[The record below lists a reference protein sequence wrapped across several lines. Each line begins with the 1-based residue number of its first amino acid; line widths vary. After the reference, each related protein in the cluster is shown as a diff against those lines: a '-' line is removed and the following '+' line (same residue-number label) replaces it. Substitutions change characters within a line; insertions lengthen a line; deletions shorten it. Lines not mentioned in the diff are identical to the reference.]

1 MRKISQRDYQ
11 ERLDR
16 LTDIFS
22 GIVDHADAQARNR
35 CPYRDRADRC
45 TAAFDCRNRL
55 PPEAAG
61 ERPSC
66 GHDGAFDYRLAWETD
81 PGARDRAKARLGQ
94 IRRRAA
100 ARRGGAE
107 PAAGPGTIAHG
118 GERRPLVAGLTLF
131 DHADALAVEVP
142 TSCQRNG
149 RCHECVVEVTR
160 GEDSL
165 NARTEA
171 ESFLRGRYRLACQAV
186 VARTDRDVAF
196 APLRRSPRILALP
209 EQGAPA
215 AFDPLVTRRGDQ
227 VLYDGAPIDRYRGR
241 LLGLAIDLG
250 TTTVVLDFVDLES
263 GRSVHGA
270 AFENPQAFG
279 GSDVMHRI
287 SYDREDDAGELQK
300 AAASAI
306 NRAIAEAG
314 ARLGVGRN
322 ALYEIVVAGNPTM
335 RDILF
340 RLDVQGIGQRPY
352 KSLVEKAF
360 LAGERADT
368 ALRAKARRL
377 GLRTNPQARAYGL
390 PLIASHV
397 GGDTAAGLAALE
409 EAFASAETAMLV
421 DMGTNTEVVLKHRG
435 RMLAASCP
443 AGPAFE
449 GGLVRY
455 GMPAC
460 DGAIEAVRL
469 CADGEAA
476 WETIGGG
483 APVGLCGSGLIDLLA
498 ELRRTGRLTAKGVF
512 AADRKQF
519 EIAVVPEH
527 GITFSREDAS
537 NLGQAKAANYCGQY
551 IVMRALGV
559 DPTAVERLY
568 LAGGF
573 ANYVNV
579 RNASAIGLLA
589 PVPEERVVKV
599 GNAAARG
606 AREILL
612 SGSRRGALE
621 RRVQAIKHVE
631 LETTPDFFDLFVDG
645 CQFKPMPSVLA
656 PQGEPA

>member
-1 MRKISQRDYQ
+1 MRKISRRDYQ

-16 LTDIFS
+16 LTEIFS

-45 TAAFDCRNRL
+45 TAAFDCRNRI

-66 GHDGAFDYRLAWETD
+66 GHDGAFDYRLAWEAD
-81 PGARDRAKARLGQ
+81 PGARDRAKARLGE

-118 GERRPLVAGLTLF
+118 GERRPLVVGLTLF

-160 GEDSL
+160 GEDAL
-165 NARTEA
+165 DARTEA
-171 ESFLRGRYRLACQAV
+171 ENFLRGRYRLACQAV
-186 VARTDRDVAF
+186 VARADREVAF
-196 APLRRSPRILALP
+196 APLRRRPRILALP

-215 AFDPLVTRRGDQ
+215 AFDPLVTRRGGQ

-241 LLGLAIDLG
+241 LLGLAVDLG

-263 GRSVHGA
+263 GRSVHGT

-287 SYDREDDAGELQK
+287 SYDRENGAGELQK

-306 NRAIAEAG
+306 NRAIAEAC

-340 RLDVQGIGQRPY
+340 KLDVQGIGQRPY

-409 EAFASAETAMLV
+409 EAFTGAETAMLV
-421 DMGTNTEVVLKHRG
+421 DMGTNTEVVLKHKG

-469 CADGEAA
+469 GADGEAA

-483 APVGLCGSGLIDLLA
+483 APAGLCGSGLIDLLA

-559 DPTAVERLY
+559 DPAAVERLY

-621 RRVQAIKHVE
+621 RLVQAIEHVE

>member
-1 MRKISQRDYQ
+1 MRRISRRDYQ

-16 LTDIFS
+16 LTEIFS
-22 GIVDHADAQARNR
+22 GIVGHADEQARNR

-81 PGARDRAKARLGQ
+81 PGARDRAKARLGE

-107 PAAGPGTIAHG
+107 PAAGPGTITHG
-118 GERRPLVAGLTLF
+118 GERSPLVAGLTLF

-160 GEDSL
+160 GEDAL

-186 VARTDRDVAF
+186 VAHADREVAF
-196 APLRRSPRILALP
+196 APLRRRPRILALP

-215 AFDPLVTRRGDQ
+215 ALDPLVTRRGDQ
-227 VLYDGAPIDRYRGR
+227 ALYDGAPIDRYRGR
-241 LLGLAIDLG
+241 ILGLAVDLG

-270 AFENPQAFG
+270 TFENPQAFG

-287 SYDREDDAGELQK
+287 SYDREDGAGELQK

-306 NRAIAEAG
+306 NRAIAEAC

-335 RDILF
+335 RDLLF
-340 RLDVQGIGQRPY
+340 KLDVQGIGERPY

-368 ALRAKARRL
+368 ALREKARRL

-409 EAFASAETAMLV
+409 EAFAGAETAMLV
-421 DMGTNTEVVLKHRG
+421 DMGTNTEVVLKHKG

-469 CADGEAA
+469 SSGGGAA

-483 APVGLCGSGLIDLLA
+483 TPVGLCGSGLIDLLA
-498 ELRRTGRLTAKGVF
+498 ELRRTGRLTAKGAF

-559 DPTAVERLY
+559 DPAAVERLY

-579 RNASAIGLLA
+579 RNATAIGLLA

-606 AREILL
+606 ARDILL
-612 SGSRRGALE
+612 SGSRRRALE
-621 RRVQAIKHVE
+621 RRVQAIEHVE